1 MYKIINL
8 TPEKNA
14 SRSIGDYINEI
25 LNTNVNYID
34 SYGLL
39 TETEWLDFDNVV
51 NESIVFMFVRNPYDR
66 LVSSFIHTTISLDHL
81 DHTGS
86 SRSSFGKPEWY
97 FDLPINK
104 ENQLKCFRNFCLIFA
119 KKGINVDIKNMIYM
133 NEHVKLQTKVID
145 DTVKMI
151 GSTSGKSTGKFD
163 NFSIIPYIENEKIF
177 IGKVESVR
185 SDIERLV
192 SLMDDNMVNENAET
206 KLLEHIGNNSEIKF
220 SNDYKDWYDTELYD
234 LMTPIFKKELEI
246 FDYEF

>member
-25 LNTNVNYID
+25 LNTNVNCID

-66 LVSSFIHTTISLDHL
+66 LVSSFIHMCLSLDYVS
-81 DHTGS
+81 DY
-86 SRSSFGKPEWY
+86 PEWY

-104 ENQLKCFRNFCLIFA
+104 ENQLKCFKKFCLSFA
-119 KKGINVDIKNMIYM
+119 KDGGIDNQHI
-133 NEHVKLQTKVID
+133 KLQTKVID
-145 DTVKMI
+145 EHVKMI
-151 GSTSGKSTGKFD
+151 DSKLGKPTGKFD

-234 LMTPIFKKELEI
+234 LMTPVFKKELEI